1 MKLVNLTIN
10 DFTSELASSS
20 PAPGGGSA
28 AAVSGSIASA
38 LISMVANLTIGGKK
52 YEAYHESAR
61 TIEKEAEALRLRF
74 LTIVDEDTASFNKVS
89 DAFRLPKQ
97 TAEEKAARSAAIQSG
112 LKLCTVTPFSMIEE
126 SLKGMKLIDRMLE
139 GFNTSAASD
148 LGVASLNFHSAAYGG
163 WLNILINVSS
173 IKDKDFVIEYQEQ
186 GKNLLKEIDALH
198 NQILERVYSVV

>member
-126 SLKGMKLIDRMLE
+126 SLKGMKLINRMLE

-148 LGVASLNFHSAAYGG
+148 LGVASLNLHSAAYGG

-198 NQILERVYSVV
+198 NQILERVYSLV